1 MSNTAINT
9 AQNVNIEYEYSGI
22 GKRLLAFLLD
32 LVVFFIYILIL
43 SFTVYQAVGLFDKDN
58 NFGIAELSFIP
69 IFCYSL
75 FMHIIFNGRTVG
87 KFVMG
92 IKVVKEDGSP
102 AQWSDFLVRWIFRLV
117 DIWLFVGTV
126 GVVGILFSE
135 RKQRM
140 GDLGAKT
147 VVINTRKSTKISHT
161 ILEELDPDYQPQF
174 QNAYI
179 LSDADV
185 NEIKD
190 IYRLAGESRDYMTL
204 RALRIKVESL
214 LSTQSDLRDGV
225 YIRTVLKDYTY
236 LTQGQ

>member
-22 GKRLLAFLLD
+22 GKRILAFILD
-32 LVVFFIYILIL
+32 LVVFFIYILAL
-43 SFTVYQAVGLFDKDN
+43 SFTVFKAVGLFDN
-58 NFGIAELSFIP
+58 NNTLGITELSLIP

-102 AQWSDFLVRWIFRLV
+102 AQWSDYLVRWIFRLV

-126 GVVGILFSE
+126 GVVSILFSD

-147 VVINTRKSTKISHT
+147 VVINTKKSTKISHT
-161 ILEELDPDYQPQF
+161 ILEDLDPNYQPQF
-174 QNAYI
+174 LNAYI

-214 LSTQSDLRDGV
+214 LNTQSDLKDGV